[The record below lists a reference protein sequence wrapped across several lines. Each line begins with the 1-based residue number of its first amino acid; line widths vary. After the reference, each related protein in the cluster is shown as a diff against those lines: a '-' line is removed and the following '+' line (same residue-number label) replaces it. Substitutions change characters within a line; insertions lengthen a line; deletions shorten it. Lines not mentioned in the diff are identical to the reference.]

1 MTDKDEMRK
10 TVEEIWQEKIY
21 NFDYGNGDKIR
32 IIDSG
37 TDDAVAILMSKINFQ
52 STDNLES
59 QINDIVLDPS
69 NWNLSVK
76 ALIANPVFSDLVALS
91 FTGRVLTGDPLGDES
106 YADEGEYISQFRESL
121 KRLNL
126 NWMDYASQSID
137 SILLNDA
144 RYVLDHWSNDRDV
157 SFLIEDC
164 FEANDVLDYEQLNKD
179 FYYRY
184 CDMVRDRVKQVI
196 TDPVIIIDD
205 EPVDLTQYVIN
216 KLKDKLCLHPM
227 TMDFF
232 ETLLDISS
240 SDYCINKT
248 FEKAQEDYEAAKRE
262 YTKAKRSL
270 AEAKEEY
277 FYANDEYDR
286 VRCFQNLDRYV
297 EDFTFR
303 FVCDLEFEGK
313 RLSWDQ
319 QRKLATML
327 KTSVKAIVEGY
338 LNK

>member
-21 NFDYGNGDKIR
+21 NFDFSETGGNDDKIR

-91 FTGRVLTGDPLGDES
+91 FTSRVLTGDPLADES

-144 RYVLDHWSNDRDV
+144 RYVLDHWSDDRDV

-184 CDMVRDRVKQVI
+184 CDMVRDRVKQV
-196 TDPVIIIDD
+196 
-205 EPVDLTQYVIN
+205 
-216 KLKDKLCLHPM
+216 
-227 TMDFF
+227 
-232 ETLLDISS
+232 
-240 SDYCINKT
+240 
-248 FEKAQEDYEAAKRE
+248 
-262 YTKAKRSL
+262 
-270 AEAKEEY
+270 
-277 FYANDEYDR
+277 
-286 VRCFQNLDRYV
+286 
-297 EDFTFR
+297 
-303 FVCDLEFEGK
+303 VCDLEFEGK